1 MSGFSDT
8 LFYVNGGGPAL
19 EPETAESL
27 VQHA

>member
-19 EPETAESL
+19 EPETA
-27 VQHA
+27 